1 MSKPKTQRVFPA
13 NTAKAE
19 VGLLTTTPRKLNLV
33 AQLIRGMH
41 VSDAL
46 DTLAF
51 SKKRA
56 AKEVRKLVSS
66 AISNAENNHGLDVD
80 SLVIAEAFVGKA
92 MMLKRMMPRARGRG
106 ARILKRYSRM
116 TVIVREV
123 EVA

>member
-1 MSKPKTQRVFPA
+1 MSKQKTQRVLPA

-33 AQLIRGMH
+33 AQLIRGMQ

>member
-1 MSKPKTQRVFPA
+1 MSKPKTLRALPA

-19 VGLLTTTPRKLNLV
+19 VGMLTTTPRKLNLV

-56 AKEVRKLVSS
+56 AKEVRKLLSS

-80 SLVIAEAFVGKA
+80 SLIVSEAFVGKA

>member
-1 MSKPKTQRVFPA
+1 MSKPKTQRALPA

-56 AKEVRKLVSS
+56 AQEVRKLISS

-80 SLVIAEAFVGKA
+80 SLIVAEAFVGKA

>member
-1 MSKPKTQRVFPA
+1 MSKPKTQRVLPA

-19 VGLLTTTPRKLNLV
+19 VGLLTTTPRKLNLL

-41 VSDAL
+41 VGDAL

-56 AKEVRKLVSS
+56 AQEVRKLISS

-80 SLVIAEAFVGKA
+80 SLVVAEAFVGKA
-92 MMLKRMMPRARGRG
+92 LMLKRMMPRARGRG

>member
-1 MSKPKTQRVFPA
+1 MSKQKTQRVLPA
-13 NTAKAE
+13 KTAKAE

-33 AQLIRGMH
+33 AQLIRGMQ

>member
-1 MSKPKTQRVFPA
+1 MSKQKTQRALPA
-13 NTAKAE
+13 NCVKAE
-19 VGLLTTTPRKLNLV
+19 VGMLTTTPRKLNLV

-56 AKEVRKLVSS
+56 AKEVRKLLSS
-66 AISNAENNHGLDVD
+66 AIANAENNHGLDVD
-80 SLVIAEAFVGKA
+80 SLVVSEAFVGKA

-116 TVIVREV
+116 TVIVREA

>member
-1 MSKPKTQRVFPA
+1 MGKQKAQRALPA
-13 NTAKAE
+13 NSAKAE
-19 VGLLTTTPRKLNLV
+19 VGLLTTSPRKLNLV

-41 VSDAL
+41 VSNAL

-56 AKEVRKLVSS
+56 AKEVRKLLSA

-80 SLVIAEAFVGKA
+80 SLIVSEAFVGKA

-106 ARILKRYSRM
+106 ARIFKRYSRM

>member
-1 MSKPKTQRVFPA
+1 MSKQSAQRVLPA
-13 NTAKAE
+13 NSAKAE
-19 VGLLTTTPRKLNLV
+19 VGLLTTSPRKLNLL

-41 VSDAL
+41 VGDAL
-46 DTLAF
+46 DTLSF

-56 AKEVRKLVSS
+56 AKEVRKLLSS

-80 SLVIAEAFVGKA
+80 SLVVSEAFVGKA

-106 ARILKRYSRM
+106 NRILKRYSRM